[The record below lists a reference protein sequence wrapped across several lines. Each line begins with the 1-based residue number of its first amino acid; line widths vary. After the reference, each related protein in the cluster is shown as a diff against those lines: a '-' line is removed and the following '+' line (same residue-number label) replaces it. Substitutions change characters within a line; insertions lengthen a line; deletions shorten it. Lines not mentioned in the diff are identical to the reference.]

1 MRIKIRISR
10 EKILKSFIILWCI
23 HISKSSS
30 AFKNGENSEL
40 LLTDSEDAQEG
51 RLFFNFSDLNNFA
64 NNIILDNT
72 AVFIVAAI
80 LGPLLVALP
89 LLFASLK
96 LGGEEQEDP
105 YGSSG
110 YGGGHGGSSR
120 GHEKNDENFYFMKK
134 QSLIGRQRR
143 SHHHNS
149 RKQRAAADTELSGKL
164 NIRLQ
169 PCIRQ
174 NIIFYVVRL

>member
-1 MRIKIRISR
+1 MKIKISR
-10 EKILKSFIILWCI
+10 DKFLKSLIVIWCI
-23 HISKSSS
+23 HISKSAS

-51 RLFFNFSDLNNFA
+51 RLFFNFSNLNNFA

-72 AVFIVAAI
+72 AVFIVAAL

-89 LLFASLK
+89 LLFASNK
-96 LGGEEQEDP
+96 LGGGEEEDP

-120 GHEKNDENFYFMKK
+120 GHENNDDNFYFMKK

-143 SHHHNS
+143 SHHHNI
-149 RKQRAAADTELSGKL
+149 RKQRAAADSELPGKL
-164 NIRLQ
+164 NMRL
-169 PCIRQ
+169 
-174 NIIFYVVRL
+174 